1 MYPTASP
8 LAPTVIA
15 PEQLTA
21 RDPQNAKSNPAD
33 PARRRE
39 LIFFITVL
47 LVLNLPMLLGHQRT
61 RMVFQ
66 PGAVRTGEWWRLF
79 THPFVH
85 VSWLHFL
92 LDGTA
97 FLALYHG
104 LAESSLIRRLSYVAA
119 STVGSILISS
129 SAAPAI
135 EASGLCG
142 LSGIAHGLMAI
153 SALELISAHSPGT
166 AERRIGWSIFGIVF
180 VKAAFEAISGRM
192 FFQFLEFGLLGSP
205 VAVSHAGGIIGALLA
220 WLVLQHGKAMQKLSS

>member
-1 MYPTASP
+1 MNPTASP
-8 LAPTVIA
+8 LASGVAA
-15 PEQLTA
+15 PRQLTA
-21 RDPQNAKSNPAD
+21 REPQNAKSNPAD

-39 LIFFITVL
+39 LIFFITML
-47 LVLNLPMLLGHQRT
+47 FILNLPMLLGHQRM

-66 PGAVRTGEWWRLF
+66 PAAVRAGEWWRLF

-104 LAESSLIRRLSYVAA
+104 LAESSLIRRLGFVAA
-119 STVGSILISS
+119 SALGSILISS

-135 EASGLCG
+135 AASGLCG
-142 LSGIAHGLMAI
+142 LSGIAHGLMAT
-153 SALELISAHSPGT
+153 SALELIAGHSPGT

-180 VKAAFEAISGRM
+180 VKAAFEAITGRM
-192 FFQFLEFGLLGSP
+192 FFQFLEFGLFGNP

-220 WLVLQHGKAMQKLSS
+220 WLALQPGKAAQKLSF